1 MELMA
6 RQGINEN
13 GNVALELVVAV
24 ALSVTFLFPSIETVS
39 QIFRSKTEVTEAIS
53 TLARTFQISPYEKVK
68 ENLNDIR
75 IALQRESNNNLK
87 IFLHFSI
94 NSDDIIDTLEINAVA
109 RTNGFG
115 VVTLSERRTIIRAV
129 HVS

>member
-24 ALSVTFLFPSIETVS
+24 ALSVTFLFPSIEIVS
-39 QIFRSKTEVTEAIS
+39 QIFRSNTEVTEAIS
-53 TLARTFQISPYEKVK
+53 TLARTFQVSPYERVK
-68 ENLNDIR
+68 ENLSEIR
-75 IALQRESNNNLK
+75 IALQRESKNNLR
-87 IFLHFSI
+87 IFLQFRS
-94 NSDDIIDTLEINAVA
+94 NSDGIIDTLEINAVA
-109 RTNGFG
+109 QTNGFG
-115 VVTLSERRTIIRAV
+115 VTTLSDKRTIKRAV